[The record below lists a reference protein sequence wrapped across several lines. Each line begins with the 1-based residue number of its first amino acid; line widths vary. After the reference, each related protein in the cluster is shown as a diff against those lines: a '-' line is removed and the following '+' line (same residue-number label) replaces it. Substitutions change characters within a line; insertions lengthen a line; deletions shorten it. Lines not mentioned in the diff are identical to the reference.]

1 MADPTS
7 GLISAPEQLEAL
19 VSGVRQD
26 IVDTLASTMEMS
38 VRELSRHLGMRP
50 SALYYHMAELERVG
64 LVARHPT
71 GLDGTSAGAT
81 FSACEPRLEID
92 YRLDR
97 EENRTAL
104 ARIARSILR
113 LARRDFERGL
123 RHPAARAKGS
133 TRNLWAARG
142 KAWLTDA
149 DLERVNQLLAE
160 LSDIFA
166 QKPRTDGTLCAITW
180 VVTPTADRSDPES

>member
-1 MADPTS
+1 MTG
-7 GLISAPEQLEAL
+7 GLISEPEQLEAL

-26 IVDTLASTMEMS
+26 IVDTLASTTESS

-50 SALYYHMAELERVG
+50 SALYYHMTELERVG
-64 LVARHPT
+64 LVSRHPS
-71 GLDGTSAGAT
+71 GLDGTRSSAT
-81 FSACEPRLEID
+81 YSACEPRLEIE
-92 YRLDR
+92 YRLDD
-97 EENRTAL
+97 EENRSVL

-123 RHPAARAKGS
+123 RDPAAIAKGP

-142 KAWLTDA
+142 KAWLSEA
-149 DLERVNQLLAE
+149 DLERANELLAE
-160 LSDIFA
+160 LSEIFS

-180 VVTPTADRSDPES
+180 VVTPTADRSRLGG